1 VLGSVSIAVV
11 CLATL
16 PLVGPQGWAEWI
28 AGLQAYQVS
37 QALLP
42 NNLYGYGLGRYMPFV
57 AFLAIA
63 TVVAV
68 LALRARGR
76 REQLAR
82 LGVATVTGSPS
93 LFSHGYLVALPA
105 MLRLDTPWFWL
116 AFGLTACAPGPAWF
130 GAIGIVLW
138 SWLEPSLRKRRG
150 FDPYHPL
157 GAASAAWP
165 GALTAGAA
173 AAPPSPA
180 RRPARQGTV

>member
-1 VLGSVSIAVV
+1 
-11 CLATL
+11 
-16 PLVGPQGWAEWI
+16 
-28 AGLQAYQVS
+28 
-37 QALLP
+37 
-42 NNLYGYGLGRYMPFV
+42 
-57 AFLAIA
+57 
-63 TVVAV
+63 VAV

-82 LGVATVTGSPS
+82 LGVATITGSPS

-116 AFGLTACAPGPAWF
+116 AFGLTACAPGPGWF
-130 GAIGIVLW
+130 GAIAIVLW
-138 SWLEPSLRKRRG
+138 SWLEPSLRKRRE

-165 GALTAGAA
+165 GAVAAGSA
-173 AAPPSPA
+173 AAPASLA